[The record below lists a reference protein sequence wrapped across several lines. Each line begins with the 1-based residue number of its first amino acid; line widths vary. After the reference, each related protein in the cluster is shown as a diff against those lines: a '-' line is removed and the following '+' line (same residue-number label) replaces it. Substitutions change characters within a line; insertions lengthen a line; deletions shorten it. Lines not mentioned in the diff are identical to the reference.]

1 MTQPCFF
8 WNQDFR
14 SSFTF
19 RESQQKARRCPA
31 LPHSELSLGYE
42 PRLLLQEEP
51 ALPVGSPL

>member
-1 MTQPCFF
+1 M
-8 WNQDFR
+8 
-14 SSFTF
+14 F